1 MRIGSHLLE
10 GNLILAP
17 MAGVTDRP
25 FRQLCK
31 DLGATIA
38 VSEMVAANPLLRN
51 TRKSKLRL
59 DHRGETGL
67 CWVQIAGA
75 EAKTLA
81 EAAKYNV
88 DNGADI
94 IDINMGCPAKKVCRK
109 AAGSALLADEGLV
122 KDICQQVVEAVD
134 VPVTLKIRTG
144 TDSSNRNAA
153 SIAVIAEAA
162 GISALTIH
170 GRTRADKFQGDAEY
184 KTIRAVREKVDMTL
198 IANGDIDSP
207 EKAKQVLGETQVN
220 ALMIGRAAQG
230 NPWIFREISHYL
242 KTGNKHV
249 PILRNEIE
257 DILLSHIDQ
266 LHRFYGEQQG
276 VKIARKH
283 LGWYLQNLPSTQAFK
298 QYFNQI
304 NGPKLQLIAV
314 RSWFEKQRLLG
325 VS

>member
-1 MRIGSHLLE
+1 MKIGPYQFE
-10 GNLILAP
+10 NNLILAP

-31 DLGATIA
+31 DMGAAIA
-38 VSEMVAANPLLRN
+38 VSEMVSANPLLRN
-51 TRKSKLRL
+51 TRKSVLRL

-67 CWVQIAGA
+67 RWVQIAGS
-75 EAKTLA
+75 EASVLA

-88 DNGADI
+88 DEGADI

-122 KDICQQVVEAVD
+122 EDICAQVVEAVS

-144 TDSSNRNAA
+144 TDNSNRNAA
-153 SIAVIAEAA
+153 RIASIAEKV

-170 GRTRADKFQGDAEY
+170 GRTRADKFQGEAEY
-184 KTIRAVREKVDMTL
+184 KTIRAVRDKIDITL

-207 EKAKQVLGETQVN
+207 DKALYVSEQTGAD

-230 NPWIFREISHYL
+230 RPWIFREIAHFLSTGEYYRSIELPEIAEIML
-242 KTGNKHV
+242 K
-249 PILRNEIE
+249 
-257 DILLSHIDQ
+257 HIKQ
-266 LHRFYGEQQG
+266 LHDFYGVNQG
-276 VKIARKH
+276 VGIARKH
-283 LGWYLQNLPSTQAFK
+283 VGWYLNSYSSAQTFK
-298 QYFNQI
+298 RYFNQI
-304 NGPKLQLIAV
+304 SGPKEQLVAIAA
-314 RSWFEKQRLLG
+314 WFEKQQLTS